1 MVLNLRPKCA
11 NPSCAASFEWL
22 AGGKL
27 FRFPRENREPSSV
40 NEKIAVTSGS
50 HPIGHFWLCE
60 RCSSVHTLTYE
71 SGRGVVISPLWPE
84 LPAAKPNMHLPSQC
98 E

>member
-27 FRFPRENREPSSV
+27 FRFQRGSSESAMTGEV
-40 NEKIAVTSGS
+40 EVGAT
-50 HPIGHFWLCE
+50 HPHRIGHFWLCE
-60 RCSSVHTLTYE
+60 RCSNIYTLKLE
-71 SGRGVVISPLWPE
+71 PGRGVVILPLWPE
-84 LPAAKPNMHLPSQC
+84 LPAAKSSMHLPSP
-98 E
+98 

>member
-27 FRFPRENREPSSV
+27 FRFRRESGQHIPTDGND
-40 NEKIAVTSGS
+40 AVASES
-50 HPIGHFWLCE
+50 HPVGHFWLCE
-60 RCSSVHTLTYE
+60 RCSNVYRLDYVP
-71 SGRGVVISPLWPE
+71 GRGVVILPLWPE
-84 LPAAKPNMHLPSQC
+84 LPAAKNEMHLPSP
-98 E
+98 